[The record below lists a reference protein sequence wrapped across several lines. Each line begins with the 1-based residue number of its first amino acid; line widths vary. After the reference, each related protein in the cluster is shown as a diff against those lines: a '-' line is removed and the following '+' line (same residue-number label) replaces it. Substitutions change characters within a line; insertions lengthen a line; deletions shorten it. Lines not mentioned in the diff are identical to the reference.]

1 LVVKANTMEKKK
13 IKNKAIKKEKVDL
26 SSLPAQVEIIAL
38 KDKHLVEGAVY
49 LVTKESAIILINKG
63 AAKLK

>member
-1 LVVKANTMEKKK
+1 VVKANTMEKKK

-26 SSLPAQVEIIAL
+26 SKLPAQVEIIAL
-38 KDKHLVEGAVY
+38 KDKHLVEGMVY

>member
-1 LVVKANTMEKKK
+1 MVVKANTMEKKK

-26 SSLPAQVEIIAL
+26 SKLPAQVEIIAL